1 MGTRSEEAK
10 GGFNLTWVARAL
22 DSEEA
27 EERRQA
33 TFELGR
39 APIEEALPL
48 LLRALG
54 DEDWRVRKEAT
65 LVGRSFGGAGPLVSA
80 LLEVFAGAEDVGLRN
95 AAVEVLAGAGHAATT
110 ALTEALPNL
119 NADGRKLAV
128 ETLGRSQDPSAIE
141 ALERALDDADDNV
154 REAAIEAIAGLGER
168 ARDKVAEILMGRL
181 DDRDRLVRLAA
192 LEGLTALEVP
202 IPWSRL
208 APLLEQSTL
217 RTAALSA
224 AALADSPEA
233 ARALADVLL
242 HAGAR
247 GAVFDQALSALG
259 RLAEGPLGPSIALA
273 LRTAGPELGK
283 RLVAAASREGQM
295 TGSLPGAPR
304 SFAGLG
310 SARGG
315 GPTAR
320 RAMAL
325 RLAGLAGAPGVV
337 DVSIDALGED
347 LLADAAQRSLLG
359 LGAAGLP
366 EMVARL
372 ADESVPSEAR
382 ASLVDVVA
390 ETIAQAGVCE
400 APASSSAL
408 PALRHAI
415 TSPPSQRSGL
425 LLDAER
431 QVAVRALRALARHGG
446 EEDLALVAEQTL
458 DASPAISVA
467 AEGALAALGARF
479 PAPARALAVRL
490 MADPTRELPAAI
502 LVGALSSTSRLDE
515 GDAMFLAHAATAGD
529 PRARRAAVEA
539 VSALRASAGAGY
551 PAALEV
557 LGFALTDEEHEVQIA
572 AARALGRLCS
582 APDAPR
588 ASDVLDLVDR
598 SGQGDLVA
606 ATVRAIG
613 DGMSAAATPSLE
625 LVSALALF
633 ARGAPS
639 QVAIAAVDSLAHAQH
654 AGTPVVAALASALDH
669 PDEAVVKAGVL
680 KLSTMLPAGDRE
692 QIAAGLAKALAHAS
706 VAVRVLAAEALGE
719 HETDVTRAE
728 LVRRLGVESDAR
740 VEEAIRR
747 ALLHGGEGGSPR

>member
-1 MGTRSEEAK
+1 MGTRSEEAS
-10 GGFNLTWVARAL
+10 GGFNVAWVARAL
-22 DSEEA
+22 DSHEA

-80 LLEVFAGAEDVGLRN
+80 LLDVFAGAEDVGLRN

-128 ETLGRSQDPSAIE
+128 ETLGRSQDPSALE

-208 APLLEQSTL
+208 APLLEQPTL

-242 HAGAR
+242 HASHAGAR

-259 RLAEGPLGPSIALA
+259 RLAEGPLGPSIAQA
-273 LRTAGPELGK
+273 LRAAGPELGK

-295 TGSLPGAPR
+295 TGSVSLKSPR
-304 SFAGLG
+304 S
-310 SARGG
+310 SG
-315 GPTAR
+315 GPMAR

-337 DVSIDALGED
+337 DASIDALGED

-390 ETIAQAGVCE
+390 ETIGKAGTVE
-400 APASSSAL
+400 TSAL

-415 TSPPSQRSGL
+415 TSPSSQRSGL

-446 EEDLALVAEQTL
+446 EEDLALVAQQTL
-458 DASPAISVA
+458 DASPAVSVA

-479 PAPARALAVRL
+479 PGPARSLAGRM

-502 LVGALSSTSRLDE
+502 LIGALATTSLEE
-515 GDAMFLAHAATAGD
+515 GDAIFLAHAATAGD

-598 SGQGDLVA
+598 SGEGDLVA

-613 DGMSAAATPSLE
+613 EGMSAVAAPSPE
-625 LVSALALF
+625 LISALALF

-639 QVAIAAVDSLAHAQH
+639 QVAIAAVDSLVHAQR
-654 AGTPVVAALASALDH
+654 AGAPVVAALASALDH

-680 KLSTMLPAGDRE
+680 KLAGASPALDRE
-692 QIAAGLAKALAHAS
+692 QVGAGLAKALAHAS

-719 HETDVTRAE
+719 HETDVARAE

-747 ALLHGGEGGSPR
+747 ALLHGGEGGSSR